1 MIEIF
6 QVFTNFQV
14 QATKSF
20 DVLFTF
26 YPKEYTVRFIP
37 GLVNRISAEM
47 PHYKCKFGFMT

>member
-47 PHYKCKFGFMT
+47 PHYKCKF